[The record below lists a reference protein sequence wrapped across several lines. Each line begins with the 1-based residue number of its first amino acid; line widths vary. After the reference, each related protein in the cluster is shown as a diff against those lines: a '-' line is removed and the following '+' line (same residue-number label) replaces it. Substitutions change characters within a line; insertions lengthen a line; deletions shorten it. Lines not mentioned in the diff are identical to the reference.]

1 MKTFTNWELLG
12 IICITFIIEMWA
24 IELLAKIIQI
34 PGLWLGKTFFIL
46 IVLYGLGFMIL
57 ATLTTII
64 HNEVGI

>member
-34 PGLWLGKTFFIL
+34 PGLWFGKTFFIL
-46 IVLYGLGFMIL
+46 IVLYGVGFMIL
-57 ATLTTII
+57 ATLTSII
-64 HNEVGI
+64 HNEVF